1 MDTIKSLPPTIAQ
14 LEEEVASLMHLNSG
28 TSSSPH
34 MNLPLGETLSQ
45 LTAVEAELL
54 QYQRRIDNANRS
66 IPSKQRKLEAL
77 DRELKPLEQNKQ
89 GVVAFAEEAVK
100 KRDEDRQRGLADRE
114 NSGRWYR
121 SAQEALIALV
131 GDEDDKK

>member
-1 MDTIKSLPPTIAQ
+1 MDTINSLPPTIAQ
-14 LEEEVASLMHLNSG
+14 LEEEVASLMHLNPANS
-28 TSSSPH
+28 TSPH

-45 LTAVEAELL
+45 LTSVEAELL
-54 QYQRRIDNANRS
+54 RYQRRIDNANRS

-100 KRDEDRQRGLADRE
+100 KRDEDRQSGLADRE

-131 GDEDDKK
+131 GVEDDRK